1 MIIYGTT
8 LDVPLRFRH
17 EWIKF
22 YQNYISYLEDYIGYG
37 KKTQYNNVVTKLM
50 VNTMKRRLN
59 QLSKPLLNG
68 QAKGV
73 IK

>member
-17 EWIKF
+17 EWRKF
-22 YQNYISYLEDYIGYG
+22 YQNYISYLEDYIVYG
-37 KKTQYNNVVTKLM
+37 NKTQYDNIVTKVL
-50 VNTMKRRLN
+50 VNTMKKRLN
-59 QLSKPLLNG
+59 QLSKPLQNV

-73 IK
+73 IR